1 MSATLSLFQTAVGA
15 VGNTSLFPVVR
26 GLVGF
31 SLFAG
36 LVMLFRPLLTGML
49 HALTLVVKPSLTPEQ
64 RAARRHM
71 RDAQM
76 MQRLINSCNAPSHA
90 AELRAIAARE

>member
-1 MSATLSLFQTAVGA
+1 
-15 VGNTSLFPVVR
+15 
-26 GLVGF
+26 
-31 SLFAG
+31 
-36 LVMLFRPLLTGML
+36 
-49 HALTLVVKPSLTPEQ
+49 VVKPRLTQEQ

>member
-1 MSATLSLFQTAVGA
+1 MTATISLFQTAVGA
-15 VGNTSLFPVVR
+15 VSNTSVFPMVR
-26 GLVGF
+26 GVIGF

-36 LVMLFRPLLTGML
+36 LVVLFRPLLTGIL
-49 HALTLVVKPSLTPEQ
+49 HALTLVVKPSLTKEQ

-76 MQRLINSCNAPSHA
+76 MQRLINSSSGPSHA
-90 AELRAIAARE
+90 AELRALAARE